1 MRLGTWTLVVLFIIR
16 FMKSQDQICIRKSCF
31 LNDLNTSKVHSKG
44 NIFCIIVVRISTLFF
59 KTGLIHIVC
68 QDTILRVNMSDS
80 LTSLS
85 STVTEAKD

>member
-1 MRLGTWTLVVLFIIR
+1 MDPGLTIHHRVHEVIGPIFILN
-16 FMKSQDQICIRKSCF
+16 KDDYF
-31 LNDLNTSKVHSKG
+31 LNKRNTSEVKSKE
-44 NIFCIIVVRISTLFF
+44 NRFSIIVFRISTLFF

-85 STVTEAKD
+85 STVTDAKD